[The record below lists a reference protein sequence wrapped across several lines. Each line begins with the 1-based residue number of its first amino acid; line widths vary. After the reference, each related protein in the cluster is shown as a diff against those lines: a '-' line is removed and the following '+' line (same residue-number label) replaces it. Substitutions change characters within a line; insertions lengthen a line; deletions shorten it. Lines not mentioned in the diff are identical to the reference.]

1 MKIGNLQ
8 IEGITVLAPL
18 AGITNL
24 PFRRIV
30 RQAGCGLVCSEMV
43 SANGLIFG
51 SGKTRNMLETDADEK
66 PVSFQLFGADPAIM
80 ADAAAMAA
88 DAGADI
94 VDINCGCSVKKIL
107 KSGAGSALMKDP
119 EKAGEIFTR
128 IRQAIRIP
136 LTVKIRSGWEPS
148 GKNAL
153 EFASIAE
160 GCGVDAITL
169 HPRTATQGFTGTS
182 DWSLIARLK
191 DQVSVPVIGNGDI
204 VRPEDA
210 IRMLTRTGCDGV
222 MVGRAAMGNPWI
234 FSQIHSLIT
243 TGSYAAVT
251 LDQRFIA
258 MKAFAAASVAYFGEL
273 TACRMMRS
281 RLTWLVKGLP
291 GASRFRESITKIR
304 TLAEAGQLMDGYFE
318 TLKQIDRVQTSV
330 DK

>member
-1 MKIGNLQ
+1 MKIGNLN
-8 IEGITVLAPL
+8 IEGVTVLAPL

-43 SANGLIFG
+43 SANGLIYG

-80 ADAAAMAA
+80 ADAAVMAA
-88 DAGADI
+88 EAGADI

-119 EKAGEIFTR
+119 EKAREIFTR
-128 IRQAIRIP
+128 VRRVIRIP

-148 GKNAL
+148 GKGAFL
-153 EFASIAE
+153 LARIAE
-160 GCGVDAITL
+160 DCGVDAITL

-182 DWSLIARLK
+182 DWSLINRLK

-204 VRPEDA
+204 TRPEDA
-210 IRMLTRTGCDGV
+210 IRMIDQTGCDGV

-234 FSQIHSLIT
+234 FSQIHDLLAN
-243 TGSYAAVT
+243 GSYAAVSIN
-251 LDQRFIA
+251 QRFSA
-258 MKAFAAASVAYFGEL
+258 MKQFAAASVAYFGEL

-281 RLTWLVKGLP
+281 RLPWLIKGLP
-291 GASRFRESITKIR
+291 GASKFRESITKIR
-304 TLAEAGQLMDGYFE
+304 TLEEAGQLMDGYYHS
-318 TLKQIDRVQTSV
+318 LI
-330 DK
+330 